1 MWCRLHKCCINLHT
15 HAYICIMK
23 IVYVYN
29 RFPSVSVSVSMGVYT
44 PIHDY
49 SRKITLN
56 SQLKSS
62 TAPRFLFLS
71 IMLKG
76 VVLVM
81 KANYLLLK
89 NTKVC

>member
-1 MWCRLHKCCINLHT
+1 MYHENCLDVI
-15 HAYICIMK
+15 
-23 IVYVYN
+23 YVYN
-29 RFPSVSVSVSMGVYT
+29 RFPSVSVSVSMGFHT
-44 PIHDY
+44 SIHDY
-49 SRKITLN
+49 SRKITLI

-81 KANYLLLK
+81 KVNYLLLK